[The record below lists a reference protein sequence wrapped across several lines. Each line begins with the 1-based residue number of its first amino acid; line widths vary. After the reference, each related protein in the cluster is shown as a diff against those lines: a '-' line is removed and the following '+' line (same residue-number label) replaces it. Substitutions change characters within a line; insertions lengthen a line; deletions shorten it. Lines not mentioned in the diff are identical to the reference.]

1 MNKSQIPAT
10 DASIESDPSAELG
23 LRSPVRDKEKLG
35 DEQYN
40 VTPPREAIHPP
51 NAAQGGER
59 CKACAAEVSPEQ
71 SLRSDADEYDYYFCN
86 VDCRERWQ
94 RGGNDE
100 SQSRP

>member
-1 MNKSQIPAT
+1 MNKPQKPAN

-51 NAAQGGER
+51 DAPHGGER
-59 CKACAAEVSPEQ
+59 CRACSAEMSPQ
-71 SLRSDADEYDYYFCN
+71 QGLRSDAEEYGYYFCD

-94 RGGNDE
+94 RGRNDA
-100 SQSRP
+100 SRSRS